1 MKKFLLL
8 FAIIFVSIVITVLYK
23 YLTSAEFKVNQFN
36 NDQGPLEIKQEYTG
50 PNSDYLTP
58 PNYDSI

>member
-1 MKKFLLL
+1 MKKILLL
-8 FAIIFVSIVITVLYK
+8 ITIVLVSIAIILFKYFNSNEYK
-23 YLTSAEFKVNQFN
+23 IKQFN
-36 NDQGPLEIKQEYTG
+36 KEQGPTQTNQEYTG